1 LALETWNELK
11 TKQKKGGGDEK
22 TRTGVS
28 KCQMWVRT
36 VSSAPIRNLC
46 TINVF
51 RENSIAKF
59 LKPKTYWSHR
69 KTNPDYILI
78 QVEKQPNFLI

>member
-1 LALETWNELK
+1 MKKLEPASRNAKCGSEQFHRRQLETYAQSQ
-11 TKQKKGGGDEK
+11 TK
-22 TRTGVS
+22 
-28 KCQMWVRT
+28 
-36 VSSAPIRNLC
+36 
-46 TINVF
+46 NVF